1 MKEKLLE
8 ENMFKD
14 LWINGVKVYEPKIF
28 EDERGLFFESYNK
41 NLFFNNGITCEFVQD
56 NNSKS
61 LKKYTIRGLHF
72 QIGKYAQAKLVRCT
86 KGSILDF
93 VVDLRKDSKTFLS
106 WEKVELSE
114 NNKKMIFV
122 PRGFAHGFITL
133 EDDVEVSYKVDNFYN
148 KENERTLIYNDKTIN
163 IDWGIN
169 LTKENVILSE
179 KDLLGKS
186 IEELDF

>member
-1 MKEKLLE
+1 
-8 ENMFKD
+8 MFKD

-148 KENERTLIYNDKTIN
+148 KENERTLMYNDKTVN

>member
-72 QIGKYAQAKLVRCT
+72 QIGKYAQAKLVRHFYRG
-86 KGSILDF
+86 K
-93 VVDLRKDSKTFLS
+93 KLS
-106 WEKVELSE
+106 LVKII
-114 NNKKMIFV
+114 KK
-122 PRGFAHGFITL
+122 
-133 EDDVEVSYKVDNFYN
+133 
-148 KENERTLIYNDKTIN
+148 
-163 IDWGIN
+163 
-169 LTKENVILSE
+169 
-179 KDLLGKS
+179 
-186 IEELDF
+186 

>member
-1 MKEKLLE
+1 
-8 ENMFKD
+8 MFKD
-14 LWINGVKVYEPKIF
+14 LWINGVKVYEPKMF

-41 NLFFNNGITCEFVQD
+41 NLFFYNGITCEFVQD

>member
-1 MKEKLLE
+1 
-8 ENMFKD
+8 
-14 LWINGVKVYEPKIF
+14 
-28 EDERGLFFESYNK
+28 
-41 NLFFNNGITCEFVQD
+41 
-56 NNSKS
+56 
-61 LKKYTIRGLHF
+61 
-72 QIGKYAQAKLVRCT
+72 
-86 KGSILDF
+86 
-93 VVDLRKDSKTFLS
+93 
-106 WEKVELSE
+106 
-114 NNKKMIFV
+114 MIFV

>member
-1 MKEKLLE
+1 
-8 ENMFKD
+8 MFKD

-28 EDERGLFFESYNK
+28 EDERG
-41 NLFFNNGITCEFVQD
+41 LFFNNGITCEFVQD